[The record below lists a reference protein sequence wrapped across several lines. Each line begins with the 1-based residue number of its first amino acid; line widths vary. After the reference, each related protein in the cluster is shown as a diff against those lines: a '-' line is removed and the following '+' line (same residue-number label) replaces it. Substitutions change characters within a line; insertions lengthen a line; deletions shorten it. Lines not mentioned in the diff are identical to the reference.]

1 MTHVRN
7 GFAAR
12 RQRDREAEDK
22 PYGERQCG
30 FTDAG
35 GNTWWVSTYLG
46 DRSASAD
53 AV

>member
-1 MTHVRN
+1 MCAMVLPR
-7 GFAAR
+7 GASVIAKP
-12 RQRDREAEDK
+12 EDK